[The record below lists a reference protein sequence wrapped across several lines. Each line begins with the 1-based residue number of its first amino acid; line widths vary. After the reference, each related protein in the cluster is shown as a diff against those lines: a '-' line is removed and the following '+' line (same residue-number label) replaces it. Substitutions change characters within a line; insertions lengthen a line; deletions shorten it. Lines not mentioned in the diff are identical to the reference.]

1 MLPQVD
7 VISASGGQLAKLLAL
22 GPILKYHERESA
34 IDVKVLRVDGATA
47 AFLAGAAIL
56 ITEPTLEVLSSQELQ
71 ATVAHE
77 LGHEYFC
84 GEFEVA
90 RQHADYATLQEIEL
104 RCDGIAVIT
113 LHALGLDPESV
124 LASARTLSTY
134 PGPPKGGA
142 HANRYV
148 KSKEREA
155 FIKSMIRMTR
165 AAARRSA
172 NSGGKMNVPS
182 RRFGHRD

>member
-1 MLPQVD
+1 M
-7 VISASGGQLAKLLAL
+7 
-22 GPILKYHERESA
+22 
-34 IDVKVLRVDGATA
+34 KVLRVDGATA

-77 LGHEYFC
+77 LGHEYFW

-124 LASARTLSTY
+124 LASARTLSRY
-134 PGPPKGGA
+134 NGPPKSGA

-155 FIKSMIRMTR
+155 FIRSMIRMTR
-165 AAARRSA
+165 AAARRPQTQA
-172 NSGGKMNVPS
+172 E
-182 RRFGHRD
+182 R